1 MSSIEQKLLEFVD
14 KIIPW
19 VLSHGIKIFV
29 IIIIAYIIHK
39 LIYKII
45 DRAVRIAVV
54 SDRYSS
60 REAEL
65 KREET
70 LISIFTTTIKIALIV
85 IVSLMV
91 LKEIGL
97 DIAPLLAGA
106 GIVGLALG
114 FGGQYLIRDI
124 ISGLFIILENQY
136 RVGDVILIDNTGGM
150 VENISLRMTT
160 LRDNSGI
167 VHHIPH
173 GDIKRVSN
181 LSKDFSRINL
191 DIGVSY
197 NTDIEKV
204 ISIINTV
211 GLELANDTIWKE
223 RIITPPVFIRL
234 DNFADSALILKI
246 NCDVQPLK
254 QWEVSGEMRKRLKFA
269 FDKEGIEIPFPQVVV
284 HSAQNP
290 IM

>member
-1 MSSIEQKLLEFVD
+1 MSTVEQKLLDFTE

-19 VLSHGIKIFV
+19 LLSHGIKILA
-29 IIIIAYIIHK
+29 IIIIAYIINK
-39 LIYKII
+39 IIYKII

-70 LISIFTTTIKIALIV
+70 LISIFTTTVKIALIV

-91 LKEIGL
+91 LKEMGL

-136 RVGDVILIDNTGGM
+136 RVGDVVLIDTTGGM

-160 LRDNSGI
+160 LRDNAGV

-191 DIGVSY
+191 DISVSY
-197 NTDIEKV
+197 NADIDKV
-204 ISIINTV
+204 IAVINKV
-211 GLELANDTIWKE
+211 GIELAQDPEWKD
-223 RIITPPVFIRL
+223 RIISPPQFIRL

-269 FDKEGIEIPFPQVVV
+269 FDKEGIEIPFPQLVV
-284 HSAQNP
+284 HGISK
-290 IM
+290 

>member
-1 MSSIEQKLLEFVD
+1 
-14 KIIPW
+14 
-19 VLSHGIKIFV
+19 
-29 IIIIAYIIHK
+29 
-39 LIYKII
+39 
-45 DRAVRIAVV
+45 
-54 SDRYSS
+54 
-60 REAEL
+60 
-65 KREET
+65 
-70 LISIFTTTIKIALIV
+70 KIALIV

-91 LKEIGL
+91 LKEMGL

-136 RVGDVILIDNTGGM
+136 RVGDVIRIDSTGGM

-160 LRDNSGI
+160 LRDNAGV

-191 DIGVSY
+191 DISVSY
-197 NTDIEKV
+197 NVDIDKV
-204 ISIINTV
+204 IAVINKV
-211 GLELANDTIWKE
+211 GAELALDPEWKD
-223 RIITPPVFIRL
+223 RIITPPQFIRL
-234 DNFADSALILKI
+234 DSFADSALILKI

-254 QWEVSGEMRKRLKFA
+254 QWEVSGEMRKRLKYA
-269 FDKEGIEIPFPQVVV
+269 FDKEGIEIPFPQLVV
-284 HSAQNP
+284 HGISK
-290 IM
+290 

>member
-1 MSSIEQKLLEFVD
+1 MSTVEQKLLDFTE

-19 VLSHGIKIFV
+19 LLSHGIKILA
-29 IIIIAYIIHK
+29 IIIIAYIINK
-39 LIYKII
+39 IIYKII

-70 LISIFTTTIKIALIV
+70 LISIFTTTVKIALIV

-91 LKEIGL
+91 LKEMGL

-136 RVGDVILIDNTGGM
+136 RVGDVIRIDSTGGM

-160 LRDNSGI
+160 LRDNAGV

-191 DIGVSY
+191 DISVSY
-197 NTDIEKV
+197 DVDIDKV
-204 ISIINTV
+204 IAVINKV
-211 GLELANDTIWKE
+211 GAELALDPEWKD
-223 RIITPPVFIRL
+223 RIITPPQFIRL
-234 DNFADSALILKI
+234 DSFADSALILKI

-254 QWEVSGEMRKRLKFA
+254 QWEVSGEMRKRLKYA
-269 FDKEGIEIPFPQVVV
+269 FDKEGIEIPFPQLVV
-284 HSAQNP
+284 HGISKEV
-290 IM
+290 